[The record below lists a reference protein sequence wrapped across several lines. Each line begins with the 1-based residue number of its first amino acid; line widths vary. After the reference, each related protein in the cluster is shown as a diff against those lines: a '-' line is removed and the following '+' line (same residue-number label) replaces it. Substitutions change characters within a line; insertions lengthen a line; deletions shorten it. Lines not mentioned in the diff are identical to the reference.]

1 MRIIDLYVLIVLCVL
16 STYAVFSQ
24 SNTQK
29 GRYNTLNGTYWDSDR
44 PGNSIMISSSKDK
57 PVFYLDS
64 VQINRENYYIN
75 PESIVSI
82 EVRNESPNKLY

>member
-29 GRYNTLNGTYWDSDR
+29 GMYNTLNGTYWESNR
-44 PGNSIMISSSKDK
+44 PGSNIKISKCQNRA
-57 PVFYLDS
+57 VFYLDS
-64 VQINRENYYIN
+64 VQIKRENYYIN